1 MVTLLLGYRVE
12 ARISIIIFIQNRH
25 FSKLMISDF
34 SPNLLLRYNRPNRL
48 QIVELLVK
56 SGADVNL
63 GYAKGVSPLSLLTK
77 EGIDNLSNGKW
88 LSKVADSESDDC
100 PIRRKVENSVPIIKY
115 LLACGANP
123 NIFDRQRNTPLLQ
136 AALFGIKDAVESLLE
151 HGADVRHVGP
161 DGLTALHIS
170 CMTQSEKNLH

>member
-1 MVTLLLGYRVE
+1 M
-12 ARISIIIFIQNRH
+12 IF
-25 FSKLMISDF
+25 SDF
-34 SPNLLLRYNRPNRL
+34 YPNLQVRLLYNRPNRL

-77 EGIDNLSNGKW
+77 KGIKYQNRCYLKW
-88 LSKVADSESDDC
+88 LPTDSDSDSESDDL
-100 PIRRKVENSVPIIKY
+100 PISTKLENSVPIIKY

-136 AALFGIKDAVESLLE
+136 AALFGNKNAVESLLE
-151 HGADVRHVGP
+151 HGADVHHVGP
-161 DGLTALHIS
+161 NGLTALHIT
-170 CMTQSEKNLH
+170 CKTRSEENFID